1 MKVSEAIEYL
11 SKLNPNEE
19 IIIDWWDR
27 SFTMIWDEDDNELEV
42 PVDDWEFVVKQVGER
57 EDLTNMLNETIT
69 EQIHNQYERT
79 NQ

>member
-19 IIIDWWDR
+19 IIMDWWDR